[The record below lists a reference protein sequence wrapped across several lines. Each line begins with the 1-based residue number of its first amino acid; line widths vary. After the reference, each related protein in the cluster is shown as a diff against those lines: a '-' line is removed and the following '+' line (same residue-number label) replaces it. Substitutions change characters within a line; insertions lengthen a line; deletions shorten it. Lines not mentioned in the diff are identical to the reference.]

1 MLLLLRRG
9 SDVPP
14 TEPEAARKT
23 IGVAEK
29 LPCDSLVG
37 QSQGACAATEHGE
50 LVMTAGLGTRPTQD
64 AADLHSTSLPP
75 RLAGLRA
82 CALAGPLFSLNI
94 NCVRVPCPTSGGLSI
109 YLVSGLP

>member
-14 TEPEAARKT
+14 TEPEAGKKT

-37 QSQGACAATEHGE
+37 RRQGACAATEHGA
-50 LVMTAGLGTRPTQD
+50 LVITVGLGTRPTQD
-64 AADLHSTSLPP
+64 AADARATSLPP

-82 CALAGPLFSLNI
+82 CALAGPLFALYI
-94 NCVRVPCPTSGGLSI
+94 NTVCVCHVQPATF
-109 YLVSGLP
+109 

>member
-29 LPCDSLVG
+29 LPCDPLVG

-50 LVMTAGLGTRPTQD
+50 LVVTAGLGTRPTQD
-64 AADLHSTSLPP
+64 AADARATSLPP
-75 RLAGLRA
+75 RASPVSAPVHSPDR
-82 CALAGPLFSLNI
+82 CS
-94 NCVRVPCPTSGGLSI
+94 PCTF
-109 YLVSGLP
+109 

>member
-23 IGVAEK
+23 IGAAEK
-29 LPCDSLVG
+29 LPCDPLVG

-50 LVMTAGLGTRPTQD
+50 LVVTAGLGTRPTQD
-64 AADLHSTSLPP
+64 AADARATDFAAAPP
-75 RLAGLRA
+75 RRSPRLCTRRTA
-82 CALAGPLFSLNI
+82 
-94 NCVRVPCPTSGGLSI
+94 V
-109 YLVSGLP
+109 LPVHFN

>member
-14 TEPEAARKT
+14 TEPEAARKA

-29 LPCDSLVG
+29 LPCDPLVG
-37 QSQGACAATEHGE
+37 QRQGAWATCAATEHGE

-64 AADLHSTSLPP
+64 AADARAVLRRRPASP
-75 RLAGLRA
+75 GLRA

-94 NCVRVPCPTSGGLSI
+94 NRVRVPCPTSA
-109 YLVSGLP
+109 V